1 MQETENKIS
10 SSIAD
15 FPPITGLEPV
25 ELIGNTGIGKVYKAK
40 QSSGDRQFAVRVI
53 PAIKLGNDGVS
64 NFLANSKSCAGLKHP
79 NVVNI
84 HAINKT
90 KSGDIFIVT
99 DYLGTRTLKSVL
111 KDTNSQLKKQQIG
124 KLLCELI
131 AGLDY
136 LHRGGIVHKRL
147 NPNNV
152 MLIEEKNELLVK
164 IVDYELAKNLGFD
177 MSKPEFMP
185 SNAAYMSPEQCLNR
199 EVDVRSDVYSTA
211 CIIFESL
218 SGQAPFSGANRQE
231 LMYKQISGAVPS
243 VALMQMF
250 AGAPLAELLHL
261 SLSKNPEDRMN
272 SASRFRDS
280 FEKALSLVPETFDKK
295 KFEKQLK
302 TESTQTVNTAHDERG
317 AKNTSQTPKHDP
329 LPPSSQPGVPLGS
342 TGGATQGSSANN
354 AAEKPSHGKAST
366 ARQKALEAEALEEK
380 RSPLKAIFI
389 FLAVT
394 AFLLLILKDSI
405 LPFLVKPE
413 KPPAET
419 STSSPD
425 ATSTSSST
433 SESPAAIPE
442 NPAAKNNKPTNEST
456 STGTSATSA
465 ETPATG
471 TAAPATRNGA
481 GTGPAQSAP
490 SSTGSGAPAS
500 DSNTAPQ

>member
-1 MQETENKIS
+1 MQETENKTS

-25 ELIGNTGIGKVYKAK
+25 ELIGNTGIGKVYRAK

-53 PAIKLGNDGVS
+53 PASKLGNDGVA
-64 NFLANSKSCAGLKHP
+64 NFLANSKSCAGIKHP

-84 HAINKT
+84 HAISKT

-152 MLIEEKNELLVK
+152 MLVEERNELIAK

-243 VALMQMF
+243 IALMQMF

-280 FEKALSLVPETFDKK
+280 FEKALSLVPEAFDKK

-302 TESTQTVNTAHDERG
+302 TESTQTVNTAREEKG

-342 TGGATQGSSANN
+342 TGSAAQESSANG
-354 AAEKPSHGKAST
+354 AEKASTNKAST
-366 ARQKALEAEALEEK
+366 ARQRARETEALEEK

-405 LPFLVKPE
+405 LPFLIKPE

-419 STSSPD
+419 STASPD
-425 ATSTSSST
+425 ATGSSSDN
-433 SESPAAIPE
+433 PAAIPE
-442 NPAAKNNKPTNEST
+442 NPAAKNNTPTTESPAANT
-456 STGTSATSA
+456 STTSTETSATGA
-465 ETPATG
+465 EVPA
-471 TAAPATRNGA
+471 ARNGA
-481 GTGPAQSAP
+481 GTGPAQSVP
-490 SSTGSGAPAS
+490 SSTSSGTPAS
-500 DSNTAPQ
+500 DSSAAPQ